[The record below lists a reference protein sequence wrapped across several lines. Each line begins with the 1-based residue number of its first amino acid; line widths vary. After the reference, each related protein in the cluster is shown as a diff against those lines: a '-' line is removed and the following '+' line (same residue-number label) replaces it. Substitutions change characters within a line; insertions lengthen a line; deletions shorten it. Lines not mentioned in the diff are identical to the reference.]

1 MTASVSPVLAIGA
14 DPVEARMKNRR
25 MYPVKVVTKDPDYY
39 VGRIMVGA
47 FALIGLL
54 SIVGVQFP

>member
-1 MTASVSPVLAIGA
+1 
-14 DPVEARMKNRR
+14 MKR
-25 MYPVKVVTKDPDYY
+25 MYPVKVVTKDPEYY
-39 VGRIMVGA
+39 VGRIMVGV

>member
-1 MTASVSPVLAIGA
+1 MTASVSPVLAIVA
-14 DPVEARMKNRR
+14 DPAEARMKR

>member
-1 MTASVSPVLAIGA
+1 
-14 DPVEARMKNRR
+14 MKR